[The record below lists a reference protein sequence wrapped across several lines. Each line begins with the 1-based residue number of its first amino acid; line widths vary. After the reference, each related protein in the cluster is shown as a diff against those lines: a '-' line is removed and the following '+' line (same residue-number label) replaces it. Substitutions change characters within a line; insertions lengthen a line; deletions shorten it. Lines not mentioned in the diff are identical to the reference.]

1 MICTKKTGHILLNR
15 VEYMDAIRHCT
26 GGIRFFARI
35 PVLVNPHILL
45 RSQVYFLNIL
55 FIMGRAEL
63 FLLLN
68 KKSENENGDGIPV
81 DGNLVG

>member
-1 MICTKKTGHILLNR
+1 MYLPFYSIVGVALFFKKSFSVGSQ
-15 VEYMDAIRHCT
+15 E
-26 GGIRFFARI
+26 GIF
-35 PVLVNPHILL
+35 
-45 RSQVYFLNIL
+45 SLNIL